1 MTFFRFSPRRL
12 GLMAVLVLLVVSLAG
27 WFSSKPAITY
37 ETVPV
42 ARGDVEAT
50 VVAIA
55 TLQPRHSVEVGAQ
68 VSGQIM
74 RLHVEPGDRV
84 EKGQLLAEIDASLH
98 EATVEA
104 DRAALEGLRAQL
116 AEQQAQ
122 LDLAQQQHRRQ
133 QRLLADE
140 ATREEDVQ
148 IAVATLRSAEARLK
162 QLRAQIAEAQARLRG
177 NEAQLSY
184 TRIYAPIAGSV
195 LGVDVKQGQT
205 LNATYQTP
213 TVMRIADLSTM
224 TGWTRVSEA
233 DIRRIKAG
241 LPLYFTTL
249 GGDER
254 RWQSTVRQVLPA
266 PPVPA
271 GSQGEASNS
280 ASSETEKV
288 VQYTVLFE
296 VDNTDGELMPQM
308 TAQVVFVTA
317 SATGVL
323 TAPLD
328 ALQGKPG
335 AYQVRILAKGEQPE
349 LRAVKVGAR
358 DRQVAE
364 ITDGLAEG
372 ERLVTG
378 EAQGDGGMSRFQW

>member
-1 MTFFRFSPRRL
+1 MPDVKQPLRRRWWL
-12 GLMAVLVLLVVSLAG
+12 AALALLVVPAAWWLGSEPAAG
-27 WFSSKPAITY
+27 YT
-37 ETVPV
+37 TVTLE
-42 ARGDVEAT
+42 RGDVEAT
-50 VVAIA
+50 VVAIG
-55 TLQPRHSVEVGAQ
+55 TLLPRHSVDVGAQ

-104 DRAALEGLRAQL
+104 DRAALDGLRAQL

-140 ATREEDVQ
+140 ATREQDVQ
-148 IAVATLRSAEARLK
+148 IAVATLRSAKARLQ

-184 TRIYAPIAGSV
+184 TRLYAPIAGSV

-213 TVMRIADLSTM
+213 TVMRIADLSSM

-233 DIRRIKAG
+233 DIRRVKAG

-254 RWQSTVRQVLPA
+254 RWQSSVRQVLPA
-266 PPVPA
+266 PPAVA
-271 GSQGEASNS
+271 GQSDSGSAASN
-280 ASSETEKV
+280 ETEKV

-296 VDNTDGELMPQM
+296 VDNDDGELMPQM
-308 TAQVVFVTA
+308 TAQVVFVTD
-317 SATGVL
+317 SAKNVL

-328 ALQGKPG
+328 ALQGSPG
-335 AYQVRILAKGEQPE
+335 AYQVRILSKDEQPE
-349 LRAVKVGAR
+349 LRSVKVGAR

-364 ITDGLAEG
+364 ILEGIEEG
-372 ERLVTG
+372 EHLVTG
-378 EAQGDGGMSRFQW
+378 EAPAEAGISRFQW

>member
-1 MTFFRFSPRRL
+1 MTFSRFSPRRL
-12 GLMAVLVLLVVSLAG
+12 LWLAAIAVVLLSLAG
-27 WFSSKPAITY
+27 AFSRAPAVRY
-37 ETVPV
+37 ASEPV
-42 ARGDVEAT
+42 ARGNVQAT
-50 VVAIA
+50 VVAMA

-68 VSGQIM
+68 VSGQVM
-74 RLHVEPGDRV
+74 RLLVEPGDHV

-104 DRAALEGLRAQL
+104 DRAALDGLRAQQ

-122 LDLAQQQHRRQ
+122 LDLARQQHRRQ
-133 QRLLADE
+133 QRLLSAE

-148 IAVATLRSAEARLK
+148 IAVATLRSAEARLQ
-162 QLRAQIAEAQARLRG
+162 QLRAQVAEARARLRG

-184 TRIYAPIAGSV
+184 TRLYAPIAGSV

-213 TVMRIADLSTM
+213 TVMRIADLSSM

-233 DIRRIKAG
+233 DIRRLQPG

-249 GGDER
+249 GGDAR
-254 RWQSTVRQVLPA
+254 RWHSRVRQVLPA

-271 GSQGEASNS
+271 GSQGETAS

-296 VDNTDGELMPQM
+296 VDNADGELMPQM
-308 TAQVVFVTA
+308 TAQVTFVTA
-317 SATGVL
+317 TADNVL

-328 ALQGKPG
+328 ALQGQPG
-335 AYQVRILAKGEQPE
+335 AWQVRVLGADGKAEA
-349 LRAVKVGAR
+349 RAVEVGAR

-364 ITDGLAEG
+364 ITAGLKEG
-372 ERLVTG
+372 ERLITG
-378 EAQGDGGMSRFQW
+378 ELAADEGLPRFQW

>member
-1 MTFFRFSPRRL
+1 MSFSLLASRRRWL
-12 GLMAVLVLLVVSLAG
+12 FIASLLIPLCLAG
-27 WFSSKPAITY
+27 WFSHRPAIAY
-37 ETVPV
+37 ETVTV

-50 VVAIA
+50 VVAIG
-55 TLQPRHSVEVGAQ
+55 TLQPRHSVDVGAQ

-104 DRAALEGLRAQL
+104 DRAALDGLRAQL

-122 LDLAQQQHRRQ
+122 LDLARQQHRRQ
-133 QRLLADE
+133 QRLLVDE

-148 IAVATLRSAEARLK
+148 IAVATLRSATARL
-162 QLRAQIAEAQARLRG
+162 QRLRAQIAEAQARLRG

-213 TVMRIADLSTM
+213 TVMRIADLSSM

-233 DIRRIKAG
+233 DIRRVKAG

-254 RWQSTVRQVLPA
+254 RWHSSVRQVLPA
-266 PPVPA
+266 PPVA
-271 GSQGEASNS
+271 TTGQGESSS
-280 ASSETEKV
+280 AAEPEKV

-296 VDNTDGELMPQM
+296 VDNDDGELMPQM

-317 SATGVL
+317 SAKGVL

-328 ALQGKPG
+328 ALQGMPG
-335 AYQVRILAKGEQPE
+335 RYQVRVLGDDGQPE

-364 ITDGLAEG
+364 ILDGLHEG

-378 EAQGDGGMSRFQW
+378 EAQVEAGMSRFQW

>member
-1 MTFFRFSPRRL
+1 MPGIKQPLRRRWWL
-12 GLMAVLVLLVVSLAG
+12 AALALLVVPAAWWLGSEPAAG
-27 WFSSKPAITY
+27 YT
-37 ETVPV
+37 TVTLE
-42 ARGDVEAT
+42 RGDVEAT
-50 VVAIA
+50 VVAIG
-55 TLQPRHSVEVGAQ
+55 TLQPRHSVDVGAQ

-104 DRAALEGLRAQL
+104 DRAALDGLRAQL

-148 IAVATLRSAEARLK
+148 IAVATLRSAKARLQ

-184 TRIYAPIAGSV
+184 TRLYAPIAGSV

-213 TVMRIADLSTM
+213 TVMRIADLSSM

-233 DIRRIKAG
+233 DIRRVKAG

-254 RWQSTVRQVLPA
+254 RWQSSVRQVLPA
-266 PPVPA
+266 PPAVA
-271 GSQGEASNS
+271 GQNDSSSA

-296 VDNTDGELMPQM
+296 VDNDDGELMPQM
-308 TAQVVFVTA
+308 TAQVVFVTD
-317 SATGVL
+317 SAKDVL

-328 ALQGKPG
+328 VLQGSPG
-335 AYQVRILAKGEQPE
+335 AYQVRILSKDEQPE
-349 LRAVKVGAR
+349 LRSVKVGAR

-364 ITDGLAEG
+364 ILDGIEEG

-378 EAQGDGGMSRFQW
+378 EAPAEVGISRFQW

>member
-1 MTFFRFSPRRL
+1 MSFSPVARRRWW
-12 GLMAVLVLLVVSLAG
+12 LLLPVSLALLCLLG
-27 WFSSKPAITY
+27 WFSRSPASAY
-37 ETVPV
+37 ETVAV
-42 ARGDVEAT
+42 SRGDVEAT

-55 TLQPRHSVEVGAQ
+55 TLQPRYSVDVGAQ
-68 VSGQIM
+68 VSGQIT

-104 DRAALEGLRAQL
+104 DRAALDGLRAQL
-116 AEQQAQ
+116 QEQQAQ
-122 LDLAQQQHRRQ
+122 LLLARQQHERQ
-133 QRLLADE
+133 LHLAKLD

-148 IAVATLRSAEARLK
+148 TAAASYKAAQARLAS
-162 QLRAQIAEAQARLRG
+162 LRAQIAQSQALLKG

-184 TRIYAPIAGSV
+184 TKLYAPIAGTV

-213 TVMRIADLSTM
+213 TVMRLADLSNM

-233 DIRRIKAG
+233 DIRRVKAG

-254 RWQSTVRQVLPA
+254 RWTSQVRQVLPA

-271 GSQGEASNS
+271 GGQGE
-280 ASSETEKV
+280 SSSSTTSEAEKV

-296 VDNTDGELMPQM
+296 VDNADGELMPQM

-317 SATGVL
+317 SAHDVL

-335 AYQVRILAKGEQPE
+335 DYQVRILDQNQQAQ

-358 DRQVAE
+358 DRQVAQ
-364 ITDGLAEG
+364 ITEGLSEG
-372 ERLVTG
+372 ERLITG
-378 EAQGDGGMSRFQW
+378 EAQSDGGMSRFQW

>member
-1 MTFFRFSPRRL
+1 MSFSLLAGRRRWL
-12 GLMAVLVLLVVSLAG
+12 FAALLLMALFLAG
-27 WFSSKPAITY
+27 WLSDEPATAY
-37 ETVPV
+37 ETSVV
-42 ARGDVEAT
+42 GRGDVEAQ

-55 TLQPRHSVEVGAQ
+55 TLQPRHSVDVGAQ

-104 DRAALEGLRAQL
+104 DRAALDGLRAQL

-122 LDLAQQQHRRQ
+122 LDLARQQHRRQ

-148 IAVATLRSAEARLK
+148 IAVATLRSAEARLQ

-184 TRIYAPIAGSV
+184 TRLFAPIAGSV

-213 TVMRIADLSTM
+213 TVMRIADLSSM

-233 DIRRIKAG
+233 DIRRIKAD

-254 RWQSTVRQVLPA
+254 RWHSRVRQVLPA
-266 PPVPA
+266 PPVPV
-271 GSQGEASNS
+271 GEGDSNGS

-296 VDNTDGELMPQM
+296 VDNDDGELMPQM
-308 TAQVVFVTA
+308 TAQVVFFTA
-317 SATGVL
+317 SAKGVL

-335 AYQVRILAKGEQPE
+335 SYQVRILGDDGQPG

-364 ITDGLAEG
+364 ILEGLHEG

-378 EAQGDGGMSRFQW
+378 EAQAEAGMPRFQW

>member
-1 MTFFRFSPRRL
+1 MSLPLLSKRHRWL
-12 GLMAVLVLLVVSLAG
+12 AIALLVIPLGLAG
-27 WFSSKPAITY
+27 WINKRPVIDYATA
-37 ETVPV
+37 TVE
-42 ARGDVEAT
+42 RGDVVAT
-50 VVAIA
+50 VVAIG
-55 TLQPRHSVEVGAQ
+55 TLQPRHSVDVGAQ

-104 DRAALEGLRAQL
+104 DRAALDGLRAQL

-122 LDLAQQQHRRQ
+122 HDLAQQQHRRQ

-148 IAVATLRSAEARLK
+148 IAVANLRSAGARLK

-195 LGVDVKQGQT
+195 LGVDVKEGQT

-213 TVMRIADLSTM
+213 TVMRIADLRSM

-233 DIRRIKAG
+233 DIRRVKAD

-254 RWQSTVRQVLPA
+254 RWHSTVRQVLPA
-266 PPVPA
+266 PPVTA
-271 GSQGEASNS
+271 TGQGESNS
-280 ASSETEKV
+280 SSAEPEKV

-296 VDNTDGELMPQM
+296 VDNNDGELMPQM

-317 SATGVL
+317 SAKDVL
-323 TAPLD
+323 IAPLD
-328 ALQGKPG
+328 ALQGTPG
-335 AYQVRILAKGEQPE
+335 NLQVRVLANRQPE

-364 ITDGLAEG
+364 ILDGLQEG
-372 ERLVTG
+372 EHLVTG
-378 EAQGDGGMSRFQW
+378 EAPTESGTSRFQW

>member
-1 MTFFRFSPRRL
+1 MTFSPFPIRRRWL
-12 GLMAVLVLLVVSLAG
+12 LAAVALVPVIAFA
-27 WFSSKPAITY
+27 WFNGEPTPAY
-37 ETVPV
+37 ETAVV
-42 ARGDVEAT
+42 GRGDVEAT
-50 VVAIA
+50 VVAIG
-55 TLQPRHSVEVGAQ
+55 TLQPHYSVDVGAQ

-74 RLHVEPGDRV
+74 RLHVEPGDQV

-104 DRAALEGLRAQL
+104 DRAALQGLRAQL
-116 AEQQAQ
+116 EEQQAQ
-122 LDLAQQQHRRQ
+122 LLLARQQHERQ
-133 QRLLADE
+133 THLASLD

-148 IAVATLRSAEARLK
+148 AAAAGYKSAKARLDN
-162 QLRAQIAEAQARLRG
+162 LRAKIAESQALLKR

-195 LGVDVKQGQT
+195 LGVEVKAGQT

-213 TVMRIADLSTM
+213 TVMRIADLRSM

-233 DIRRIKAG
+233 DIRRLKAG
-241 LPLYFTTL
+241 MPLYFTTL

-254 RWQSTVRQVLPA
+254 RWHSTVRQVLPA
-266 PPVPA
+266 PPVTAAP
-271 GSQGEASNS
+271 QGEASSS
-280 ASSETEKV
+280 AAEPEKV

-296 VDNTDGELMPQM
+296 VDNNDGELMPQM

-317 SATGVL
+317 SASDVL

-335 AYQVRILAKGEQPE
+335 SYQVRVLANDQPE

-358 DRQVAE
+358 DRQVVE
-364 ITDGLAEG
+364 ILGGLQEG

-378 EAQGDGGMSRFQW
+378 DAQAEPGLSRFQW

>member
-1 MTFFRFSPRRL
+1 MVFSRFSPRRL
-12 GLMAVLVLLVVSLAG
+12 VLLAAIVSILLTLTG
-27 WFSSKPAITY
+27 WLHRSPTIAY
-37 ETVPV
+37 ETVAV
-42 ARGDVEAT
+42 SRGDVEAT
-50 VVAIA
+50 VVAIG

-104 DRAALEGLRAQL
+104 DRAALDGLRAQL

-148 IAVATLRSAEARLK
+148 IAVANLRSAEARLK

-213 TVMRIADLSTM
+213 TVMRIADLSSM

-233 DIRRIKAG
+233 DIRRVKTG

-254 RWQSTVRQVLPA
+254 RWHSSVRQVLPA

-271 GSQGEASNS
+271 GSQGESSSS
-280 ASSETEKV
+280 ASETEKV

-296 VDNTDGELMPQM
+296 VDNDDGELMPQM

-317 SATGVL
+317 SAKGVL

-335 AYQVRILAKGEQPE
+335 DYQVRVLAKGEQPE

-372 ERLVTG
+372 EHLVTG
-378 EAQGDGGMSRFQW
+378 EAQADDGMSRFQW

>member
-1 MTFFRFSPRRL
+1 MTFFPFSLRRRWL
-12 GLMAVLVLLVVSLAG
+12 LAAVALVPVLAFA
-27 WFSSKPAITY
+27 WLNAEPAPAY
-37 ETVPV
+37 ETVTV
-42 ARGDVEAT
+42 GRGDVEAT
-50 VVAIA
+50 VVAIG
-55 TLQPRHSVEVGAQ
+55 TLQPRHSVDVGAQ

-104 DRAALEGLRAQL
+104 DRAALDGLHAQL
-116 AEQQAQ
+116 EEQQAQ
-122 LDLAQQQHRRQ
+122 LLLARQQHERQ
-133 QRLLADE
+133 LHLARLD

-148 IAVATLRSAEARLK
+148 TAAAGYKSAKARLDN
-162 QLRAQIAEAQARLRG
+162 LRAKIAESQALLKR

-195 LGVDVKQGQT
+195 LGVDVKEGQT

-213 TVMRIADLSTM
+213 TVMRIADLRSM

-233 DIRRIKAG
+233 DIRRVKAG

-254 RWQSTVRQVLPA
+254 RWHSTVRQVLPA
-266 PPVPA
+266 PPVTA
-271 GSQGEASNS
+271 TQSETSNT
-280 ASSETEKV
+280 SSEPEKV

-296 VDNTDGELMPQM
+296 VDNDDGELMPQM

-317 SATGVL
+317 SAHNVL

-328 ALQGKPG
+328 ALQGRPG
-335 AYQVRILAKGEQPE
+335 HFQVRILAQGGQPE
-349 LRAVKVGAR
+349 LRTVKVGAR

-364 ITDGLAEG
+364 IVDGLSEG

-378 EAQGDGGMSRFQW
+378 EVQAEPGMSRFQW

>member
-1 MTFFRFSPRRL
+1 MSFSLLSSRGRWL
-12 GLMAVLVLLVVSLAG
+12 FVVLLLVALFLVG
-27 WFSSKPAITY
+27 WVSSKPATAY
-37 ETVPV
+37 ETITVG
-42 ARGDVEAT
+42 RGEVEAT
-50 VVAIA
+50 VVAIG

-68 VSGQIM
+68 VSGQVM

-104 DRAALEGLRAQL
+104 DRAALDGLRAQL

-122 LDLAQQQHRRQ
+122 LDLARQQHRRQ

-148 IAVATLRSAEARLK
+148 IAVATLRSATARL
-162 QLRAQIAEAQARLRG
+162 QRLRAQIAEAQARLRG

-213 TVMRIADLSTM
+213 TVMRIADLSSM

-233 DIRRIKAG
+233 DIRRVKAG

-254 RWQSTVRQVLPA
+254 RWHSRVRQVLPA
-266 PPVPA
+266 PPVTNA
-271 GSQGEASNS
+271 GQGE
-280 ASSETEKV
+280 SSGAAEPEKV

-296 VDNTDGELMPQM
+296 VDNDDGELMPQM

-317 SATGVL
+317 SAKGVL

-335 AYQVRILAKGEQPE
+335 GYQVRILGDDGQPE

-364 ITDGLAEG
+364 ILEGLHEG

-378 EAQGDGGMSRFQW
+378 EVQPEVGMSRFQW

>member
-1 MTFFRFSPRRL
+1 MTLPLR
-12 GLMAVLVLLVVSLAG
+12 
-27 WFSSKPAITY
+27 WFSRRWILLAL
-37 ETVPV
+37 VPLALLGAWWWPGDQAPGYV
-42 ARGDVEAT
+42 TANVTRGDVEAT
-50 VVAIA
+50 VVAIG
-55 TLQPRHSVEVGAQ
+55 TLQPRHSVDVGAQ

-74 RLHVEPGDRV
+74 RLHVEPGDQV

-104 DRAALEGLRAQL
+104 DRAALDGLRAQL

-122 LDLAQQQHRRQ
+122 LDLARQQHRRQ

-213 TVMRIADLSTM
+213 TVMRIADLSSM

-233 DIRRIKAG
+233 DIRRVKAG

-254 RWQSTVRQVLPA
+254 RWHSTVRQVLPA

-271 GSQGEASNS
+271 GSQGEATSS
-280 ASSETEKV
+280 TSETEKV

-296 VDNTDGELMPQM
+296 VDNADGELMPQM

-317 SATGVL
+317 SAKGVL

-335 AYQVRILAKGEQPE
+335 AYQVRVLAGGGQPE
-349 LRAVKVGAR
+349 LRSVTVGAR

-364 ITDGLAEG
+364 IIEGLAEDD
-372 ERLVTG
+372 RLVTG
-378 EAQGDGGMSRFQW
+378 DAPPDSGMSRFQW

>member
-1 MTFFRFSPRRL
+1 MMFSRFSPRRL
-12 GLMAVLVLLVVSLAG
+12 TWLVTIVVLLMSLAG
-27 WFSSKPAITY
+27 WFNRTPAMRY
-37 ETVPV
+37 ASEPV
-42 ARGDVEAT
+42 ARGNVQAT
-50 VVAIA
+50 VVAMA

-68 VSGQIM
+68 VSGQVM
-74 RLHVEPGDRV
+74 RLLVEPGDHV

-104 DRAALEGLRAQL
+104 DRAALAGLRAQQ

-122 LDLAQQQHRRQ
+122 LDLARQQHRRQ
-133 QRLLADE
+133 QRLLSAE

-148 IAVATLRSAEARLK
+148 IAVATLRSAEARLQ
-162 QLRAQIAEAQARLRG
+162 QLRAQVAEARARLRG

-184 TRIYAPIAGSV
+184 TRLYAPIAGSV

-213 TVMRIADLSTM
+213 TVMRIADLSSM

-233 DIRRIKAG
+233 DIRRLQPG

-249 GGDER
+249 GGDAR
-254 RWQSTVRQVLPA
+254 RWHSEVRQVLPA

-271 GSQGEASNS
+271 GSQGEASTS
-280 ASSETEKV
+280 SSETEKV

-296 VDNTDGELMPQM
+296 VDNADGELMPQM

-317 SATGVL
+317 TASDVL

-328 ALQGKPG
+328 ALQGQPG
-335 AYQVRILAKGEQPE
+335 AWQVRVLGADGKAEARTVE
-349 LRAVKVGAR
+349 VGAR

-364 ITDGLAEG
+364 ITAGLKEG
-372 ERLVTG
+372 ERLITG
-378 EAQGDGGMSRFQW
+378 ELTADEGLPRFQW

>member
-1 MTFFRFSPRRL
+1 MSFSLLASRRRWL
-12 GLMAVLVLLVVSLAG
+12 FIASLLILLCLAG
-27 WFSSKPAITY
+27 WFSHRPAIAY
-37 ETVPV
+37 ETVTV

-50 VVAIA
+50 VVAIG

-84 EKGQLLAEIDASLH
+84 DKGQLLAEIDASLH

-104 DRAALEGLRAQL
+104 DRAALDGLRAQL

-122 LDLAQQQHRRQ
+122 LDLARQQHRRQ
-133 QRLLADE
+133 QRLLVDE

-148 IAVATLRSAEARLK
+148 IAVATLRSAQARLR

-213 TVMRIADLSTM
+213 TVMRIADLSSM

-233 DIRRIKAG
+233 DIRRVKAG

-254 RWQSTVRQVLPA
+254 RWHSSVRQVLPA
-266 PPVPA
+266 PPVTNA
-271 GSQGEASNS
+271 GQGE
-280 ASSETEKV
+280 SSGAAEPEKV

-296 VDNTDGELMPQM
+296 VDNDDGELMPQM

-317 SATGVL
+317 SAKDVL

-335 AYQVRILAKGEQPE
+335 RYQVRILGDDEQPE

-364 ITDGLAEG
+364 ILDGLHEG
-372 ERLVTG
+372 ERLVIG
-378 EAQGDGGMSRFQW
+378 EVQAEAGMSRFQW

>member
-1 MTFFRFSPRRL
+1 MSFSLLAGRRRWL
-12 GLMAVLVLLVVSLAG
+12 FAALLLMALFLAG
-27 WFSSKPAITY
+27 WLSDEPATAY
-37 ETVPV
+37 ENSVV
-42 ARGDVEAT
+42 GRGDVEAQ

-55 TLQPRHSVEVGAQ
+55 TLQPRHSVDVGAQ

-84 EKGQLLAEIDASLH
+84 DKGQLLAEIDASLH

-104 DRAALEGLRAQL
+104 DRAALDGLRAQL

-122 LDLAQQQHRRQ
+122 LDLARQQHHRQ
-133 QRLLADE
+133 QRLLVGE

-148 IAVATLRSAEARLK
+148 IAVAVLRSAEARLQ
-162 QLRAQIAEAQARLRG
+162 QLRAKIAEAQARLRG
-177 NEAQLSY
+177 NETQLSH

-213 TVMRIADLSTM
+213 TVMRIADLSSM

-254 RWQSTVRQVLPA
+254 RWHSSVRQVLPA
-266 PPVPA
+266 PPA
-271 GSQGEASNS
+271 TNFGQSE
-280 ASSETEKV
+280 SSGAAEPEKV

-296 VDNTDGELMPQM
+296 VDNDDGELMPQM
-308 TAQVVFVTA
+308 TAQVLFVTA
-317 SATGVL
+317 SAKGVL

-335 AYQVRILAKGEQPE
+335 SYQVRILGDDGQPE
-349 LRAVKVGAR
+349 LRAVKVGTR

-364 ITDGLAEG
+364 ILDGLHEG

-378 EAQGDGGMSRFQW
+378 EVQVEVGMSRFQW

>member
-1 MTFFRFSPRRL
+1 MPGVKRPLRRRWWL
-12 GLMAVLVLLVVSLAG
+12 AALALLVVPAAWWLGSEPAAG
-27 WFSSKPAITY
+27 YT
-37 ETVPV
+37 TVTLG
-42 ARGDVEAT
+42 RGDVEAT
-50 VVAIA
+50 VVAIG
-55 TLQPRHSVEVGAQ
+55 TLQPRHSVDVGAQ

-104 DRAALEGLRAQL
+104 DRAALDGLRAQL

-148 IAVATLRSAEARLK
+148 IAVATLHSAQARLQ

-184 TRIYAPIAGSV
+184 TRLYAPIAGSV

-213 TVMRIADLSTM
+213 TVMRIADLSSM

-233 DIRRIKAG
+233 DIRRVKAG

-254 RWQSTVRQVLPA
+254 RWHSKVRQVLPA

-271 GSQGEASNS
+271 GSQGES
-280 ASSETEKV
+280 ASSSESEKV

-296 VDNTDGELMPQM
+296 VDNDDGELMPQM
-308 TAQVVFVTA
+308 TAQVVFVTD
-317 SATGVL
+317 SAKNVL

-328 ALQGKPG
+328 ALQGSPG
-335 AYQVRILAKGEQPE
+335 AYQVRILSKDEQPE
-349 LRAVKVGAR
+349 LRPVKVGAR

-364 ITDGLAEG
+364 ILDGIEEG

-378 EAQGDGGMSRFQW
+378 EAPAEAGISRFQW

>member
-1 MTFFRFSPRRL
+1 MTFSPFLIRRRWL
-12 GLMAVLVLLVVSLAG
+12 FAAVALVPIIAFG
-27 WFSSKPAITY
+27 WLNGEPTSAY
-37 ETVPV
+37 ETVV
-42 ARGDVEAT
+42 VGRGDVEAT
-50 VVAIA
+50 VVAIG
-55 TLQPRHSVEVGAQ
+55 TLQPRYSVDVGAQ

-74 RLHVEPGDRV
+74 RLHVEPGDQV

-104 DRAALEGLRAQL
+104 DRAALLGLRAQL
-116 AEQQAQ
+116 EEQQAQ
-122 LDLAQQQHRRQ
+122 LLLARQQHERQ
-133 QRLLADE
+133 IHLARLD

-148 IAVATLRSAEARLK
+148 TAAAGYKSARARLDN
-162 QLRAQIAEAQARLRG
+162 LRAQIAESQALLKR

-195 LGVDVKQGQT
+195 LGVDVKEGQT

-213 TVMRIADLSTM
+213 TVMRIADLRSM

-233 DIRRIKAG
+233 DIRRVKAG

-254 RWQSTVRQVLPA
+254 RWHSTVRQVLPA
-266 PPVPA
+266 PPVTPT
-271 GSQGEASNS
+271 GQGEASS
-280 ASSETEKV
+280 GAAEPEKV

-296 VDNTDGELMPQM
+296 VDNSDGELMPQM

-317 SATGVL
+317 SAKDVL

-335 AYQVRILAKGEQPE
+335 NYQVRILAKGEQPE
-349 LRAVKVGAR
+349 TRAVKVGAR

-364 ITDGLAEG
+364 ILDGLQEG

-378 EAQGDGGMSRFQW
+378 EAQAESGMSRFQW

>member
-1 MTFFRFSPRRL
+1 MPGVKQPLRRRWWL
-12 GLMAVLVLLVVSLAG
+12 AALALLVVPAVWWLGSEPAAG
-27 WFSSKPAITY
+27 YT
-37 ETVPV
+37 TVTLE
-42 ARGDVEAT
+42 RGDVEAT
-50 VVAIA
+50 VVAIG
-55 TLQPRHSVEVGAQ
+55 TLQPRHSVDVGAQ

-104 DRAALEGLRAQL
+104 DRAALDGLRAQL

-148 IAVATLRSAEARLK
+148 IAIATLRSAKARLQ

-184 TRIYAPIAGSV
+184 TRLYAPIAGSV

-213 TVMRIADLSTM
+213 TVMRIADLSSM

-233 DIRRIKAG
+233 DIRRVKAG

-254 RWQSTVRQVLPA
+254 RWQSSVRQVLPA
-266 PPVPA
+266 PPAVA
-271 GSQGEASNS
+271 GQSDSGSAASN
-280 ASSETEKV
+280 ETEKV

-296 VDNTDGELMPQM
+296 VDNDDGELMPQM
-308 TAQVVFVTA
+308 TAQVVFVTD
-317 SATGVL
+317 SAKNVL

-328 ALQGKPG
+328 ALQGSPG
-335 AYQVRILAKGEQPE
+335 AYQVRILSKDQQPE
-349 LRAVKVGAR
+349 LRSVKVGAR

-364 ITDGLAEG
+364 ILEGIEEG
-372 ERLVTG
+372 EHLVTG
-378 EAQGDGGMSRFQW
+378 EAPAEAGISRFQW